1 MPDTAAHAELIH
13 THLWHEEPEAG
24 DPFATR
30 TARCRGYDVF
40 GELVGQA
47 SWAEMLLLL
56 WQGERPSPAAA
67 RLFEALAVALANA
80 GPRDAAVHAAMCG
93 AVGGSPAA
101 ACLMA
106 ALAVGA
112 GRFGGGQEVALAM
125 QLWQRGGTDLAAWQ
139 QALGD
144 PPTEVASIWPRAE
157 HPPGLDP
164 HGPRCATTVV
174 QALDALARL
183 SPGPRLAWLQAE
195 RKALEAAAGHP
206 LAMAG
211 VAAAALAD
219 LGFSPEQGEMLFLL
233 LRLPGAA
240 AHALEQRL
248 AYKRFPFFGH
258 EIDPGAAHEHT

>member
-13 THLWHEEPEAG
+13 TSLWHEEPEAS

-30 TARCRGYDVF
+30 TALCRGYDVF

-67 RLFEALAVALANA
+67 RFFEALAVALANA

-112 GRFGGGQEVALAM
+112 GRLGGGQEVALAM
-125 QLWQRGGTDLAAWQ
+125 QLWQRGGTDLPAWRL
-139 QALGD
+139 ALGE
-144 PPTEVASIWPRAE
+144 PPVEVASIWPRAE
-157 HPPGLDP
+157 HPPGFDP
-164 HGPRCATTVV
+164 HGPHCATVVV
-174 QALDALARL
+174 QALGTLARL
-183 SPGPRLAWLQAE
+183 SPGPRLPWLQAQRE
-195 RKALEAAAGHP
+195 ALEAAAGHP

-219 LGFSPEQGEMLFLL
+219 LGFGPEQGEMLFLL

-258 EIDPGAAHEHT
+258 EIDSGAAP